1 MKLMEDIKYIYDN
14 RIVTLCNNIK
24 NAVSSAS
31 EPSNEDLFS
40 LKQAINECLENYTC
54 SNIIFTFNT
63 DKILFGVKVSP
74 TISDPEMINIIAA
87 DPSYHPAFVQYQLEI
102 DSKLVE
108 NVSGEELAA
117 LIMEDICV
125 TMDPLSAER
134 VQDLLALLVADK
146 GSALSIRAS
155 VNYTQILIYAF
166 KETLYKVTSIIF
178 RPKESLAMNE
188 ITSGLDIKDI
198 LDNLQENLKIT
209 LYGFSDVETA
219 PKMGCLEWALMIYDD
234 IQTNIRYA
242 EEILNTAKIGTASQL
257 EINEINLTL
266 KCLRRAYNEVI
277 NEAAI
282 LEDKVVNEISIFKSL
297 KKSGLKSIENDLYEF
312 KMQVKTC
319 VEQEEALFILK
330 QINTRIGILDDYLQ
344 TEDLSEDE
352 RNKWSAIDV
361 EYRALREE
369 LVKKKLSMRK
379 NIGYYVDYD
388 KIDQIE

>member
-1 MKLMEDIKYIYDN
+1 MKLIEDIKYIYDN

-87 DPSYHPAFVQYQLEI
+87 DPSYHPTFVQYQLEI

-344 TEDLSEDE
+344 AEDISEDE
-352 RNKWSAIDV
+352 RNKWSAIDM

>member
-1 MKLMEDIKYIYDN
+1 MKLIEDIKYIYDN

-87 DPSYHPAFVQYQLEI
+87 DPSYHPTFVQYQLEI

-209 LYGFSDVETA
+209 LYGYSDVETA

>member
-1 MKLMEDIKYIYDN
+1 MKLIEDIKYIYDN

-209 LYGFSDVETA
+209 LYGYSDVETA

-344 TEDLSEDE
+344 AEDISEDE
-352 RNKWSAIDV
+352 RNKWSAIDM

>member
-1 MKLMEDIKYIYDN
+1 MKLIEDIKYIYDN

-87 DPSYHPAFVQYQLEI
+87 DPSYHPTFVQYQLEI

-134 VQDLLALLVADK
+134 VQDLIALLVADK

-155 VNYTQILIYAF
+155 VNYTQ
-166 KETLYKVTSIIF
+166 KTEN
-178 RPKESLAMNE
+178 SLNPWLLRTIE
-188 ITSGLDIKDI
+188 
-198 LDNLQENLKIT
+198 
-209 LYGFSDVETA
+209 
-219 PKMGCLEWALMIYDD
+219 LE
-234 IQTNIRYA
+234 
-242 EEILNTAKIGTASQL
+242 
-257 EINEINLTL
+257 
-266 KCLRRAYNEVI
+266 
-277 NEAAI
+277 
-282 LEDKVVNEISIFKSL
+282 
-297 KKSGLKSIENDLYEF
+297 
-312 KMQVKTC
+312 
-319 VEQEEALFILK
+319 
-330 QINTRIGILDDYLQ
+330 
-344 TEDLSEDE
+344 
-352 RNKWSAIDV
+352 
-361 EYRALREE
+361 
-369 LVKKKLSMRK
+369 
-379 NIGYYVDYD
+379 
-388 KIDQIE
+388 

>member
-134 VQDLLALLVADK
+134 VQYLLALLVADK

-344 TEDLSEDE
+344 AEDISEDE
-352 RNKWSAIDV
+352 RNKWSAIDM

>member
-1 MKLMEDIKYIYDN
+1 MKLIEDIKYIYDN

-87 DPSYHPAFVQYQLEI
+87 DPSYHPTFVQYQLEI

-134 VQDLLALLVADK
+134 VQDLIALLVADK

-209 LYGFSDVETA
+209 LYGYSDVETA

-344 TEDLSEDE
+344 AEDISEDE
-352 RNKWSAIDV
+352 RNKWSAIDM